1 MDLITRV
8 LRQLIPR
15 RLFGPQLVAVVD
27 AIASAVQTAYVA
39 IKAIIRESNPGTA
52 NDTLPQWYP
61 ALGLKYDATLTLATR
76 QALARQ
82 AYISI
87 GGQSLNALNAAIQV
101 AFPDVAIQPVR
112 YDTQQMVGIG
122 MVGQLRVQDY
132 PSWYAGTT
140 DGTYP
145 LAYYR
150 VTGAVNDAAERTAL
164 LNLLTRIAPA
174 EMEPVTGELTIRNQT
189 ETAEAALAMV
199 GLAQVGRTKEDA

>member
-8 LRQLIPR
+8 LRQLVPPI
-15 RLFGPQLVAVVD
+15 FGTTAKALLD
-27 AIASAVQTAYVA
+27 AIAASIETARVA
-39 IKAIIRESNPGTA
+39 IAGIINEANPGTA
-52 NDTLPQWYP
+52 NTTLPQWYP
-61 ALGLKYDATLTLATR
+61 ALGLKYDATLTLGTR

-101 AFPDVAIQPVR
+101 AFPNVEIEPVSF
-112 YDTQQMVGIG
+112 DTEQMVGFG
-122 MVGQLRVQDY
+122 MVGQLQVQDY

-150 VTGAVNDAAERTAL
+150 VTGAVSDAAERTAL

-174 EMEPVTGELTIRNQT
+174 EMEPVTGELEIRNQT
-189 ETAEAALAMV
+189 ETAEAGLAMV